1 MSSQTVMTVCEE
13 MDGAGNTKN
22 FPQSAKCMHLAGVGG
37 NSRITIDV
45 IYCDGRHTWTGV
57 IYT

>member
-22 FPQSAKCMHLAGVGG
+22 FPQSAKCMHLAEVGEFPDH
-37 NSRITIDV
+37 NRL
-45 IYCDGRHTWTGV
+45 HLL
-57 IYT
+57 